1 MIPKIPRVPKEIVEA
16 VNNETLAVFIG
27 AGVSRLIGCMGWD
40 QLARNLVERCFSA
53 KKKDGSRIINFKER
67 ENLIQ
72 NNDPKKTITICY
84 YLLKNNGFENIF
96 YEELE
101 NSLKADEELLMSQ
114 NIYDELYR
122 LRGLFITTNVDE
134 HFDSKFEPTRIV
146 YREAEF
152 NPSNIDRNKL
162 YHIHGSIKDKN
173 SLIFTVPQYIKRYNN
188 PTFKKFLSTI
198 ISDKYTVLFIGYG
211 MAEFELLDFLV
222 TKFDPKKGKEL
233 KHFILLPFYR
243 GEENIV

>member
-1 MIPKIPRVPKEIVEA
+1 MIPKIPPVPKEIVEA

-67 ENLIQ
+67 ETLIQ
-72 NNDPKKTITICY
+72 NKDPKKTICY

-96 YEELE
+96 YKELE

-122 LRGLFITTNVDE
+122 F
-134 HFDSKFEPTRIV
+134 TRTFH
-146 YREAEF
+146 Y
-152 NPSNIDRNKL
+152 
-162 YHIHGSIKDKN
+162 DKC
-173 SLIFTVPQYIKRYNN
+173 R
-188 PTFKKFLSTI
+188 
-198 ISDKYTVLFIGYG
+198 
-211 MAEFELLDFLV
+211 
-222 TKFDPKKGKEL
+222 
-233 KHFILLPFYR
+233 
-243 GEENIV
+243 